1 MRRGS
6 IKIGFCED
14 EDVSLDVTCEV
25 RFGMT
30 KLESVGV
37 APIIVKRV
45 VKSLETTEDLE
56 KL

>member
-1 MRRGS
+1 LD
-6 IKIGFCED
+6 FFED

-25 RFGMT
+25 RLEMT
-30 KLESVGV
+30 KLESVWV

-56 KL
+56 NL